1 VTVRGRT
8 APGLALLA
16 ALAIGLTGCTGGSGG
31 SGGSHGDG
39 KAGATPSAAQI
50 VQAANTK
57 TLAART
63 ARVDLQYKITSSGQA
78 PIDLT
83 GTGAVDLTS
92 GDSRLTMTMPG
103 LGATELRTVDH
114 TMYLKLPAQF
124 AGLGGKPWLRLDA
137 KGMAGAGLGQLTQL
151 SPADQLAYLKG
162 ASKEVTTVGKE
173 TIDGTPT
180 THYRA
185 TLDLDRA
192 AETMSAEARKTLAEA
207 RKSLSSATLP
217 ADVWVDEAG
226 VLRKFEMTLSIT
238 PPKAA
243 ITVPGAPTGPMTM
256 VVSQRY
262 SELGTPVTVTA
273 PPASQFTDMSQ
284 ALPAK

>member
-8 APGLALLA
+8 ARGLALLA
-16 ALAIGLTGCTGGSGG
+16 ALAIGLTGCTGGSGASGG
-31 SGGSHGDG
+31 SGGS
-39 KAGATPSAAQI
+39 GARADTPSAAQI
-50 VQAANTK
+50 VRAANTK

-63 ARVDLQYKITSSGQA
+63 ARVDLRYEITSSGQA

-83 GTGAVDLTS
+83 GTGSVDLTS
-92 GDSRLTMTMPG
+92 GNSQLTMTMPG
-103 LGATELRTVDH
+103 LGAAELRTVDR

-162 ASKEVTTVGKE
+162 ASEDVTTVGKE
-173 TIDGTPT
+173 TIEGTPT

-185 TLDLDRA
+185 TLDLDLA
-192 AETMSAEARKTLAEA
+192 AKTMSAGARKTLAEA
-207 RKSLSSATLP
+207 RKSLSSPRLP

-226 VLRKFEMTLSIT
+226 VLRKFEITLTVT
-238 PPKAA
+238 PPKSA
-243 ITVPGAPTGPMTM
+243 TPVPGAPTGPMTM

-262 SELGTPVTVTA
+262 SDLGTPVTVTA
-273 PPASQFTDMSQ
+273 PPASQFTDMSKD
-284 ALPAK
+284 LPGR